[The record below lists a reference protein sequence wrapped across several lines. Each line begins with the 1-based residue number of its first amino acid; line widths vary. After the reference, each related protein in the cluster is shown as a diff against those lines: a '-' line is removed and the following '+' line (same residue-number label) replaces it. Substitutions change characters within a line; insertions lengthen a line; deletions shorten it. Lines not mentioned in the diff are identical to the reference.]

1 MNSTPLVVWVLR
13 EIKGGHRHGNHGCQ
27 WGSLAQSRMSLSGG
41 TCLSQGQDAPAIQRR
56 VFSLGSH
63 VQRCLGEWRP
73 HTFPSMTPVNFPGDT
88 QSWVEA
94 SLWNHTPWSWG
105 QASHVHP
112 KAPCDLGATPGS
124 LPSSPGAADSLLVLH
139 LQPGEHK
146 AAMSNADSA
155 VRLPF
160 SSPAERTRRDTAG
173 GGGEASGWGVWGGRR
188 GGEGRE
194 AVSFPQSASRALR
207 CLHNAWV
214 QIYTSSPNDRVCLNT
229 HPQACCGYTRVSV
242 FPRLYKAC
250 L

>member
-1 MNSTPLVVWVLR
+1 MNSTPLVVWVLT

-73 HTFPSMTPVNFPGDT
+73 HTFPSVTPVNFPGDT

-112 KAPCDLGATPGS
+112 QSTLWPRSNSRKPTLLPRGCWLPAGAPPAAWGTQ
-124 LPSSPGAADSLLVLH
+124 SSNV
-139 LQPGEHK
+139 
-146 AAMSNADSA
+146 
-155 VRLPF
+155 
-160 SSPAERTRRDTAG
+160 
-173 GGGEASGWGVWGGRR
+173 
-188 GGEGRE
+188 
-194 AVSFPQSASRALR
+194 
-207 CLHNAWV
+207 
-214 QIYTSSPNDRVCLNT
+214 
-229 HPQACCGYTRVSV
+229 
-242 FPRLYKAC
+242 
-250 L
+250 